1 MHSLVAQMALSAN
14 ARINRRLLSGVTIA
28 EVEEAIAREDIN
40 LKRMD
45 FEIEK
50 LFARRGSNP
59 ISMSQVSEEF
69 I

>member
-1 MHSLVAQMALSAN
+1 MALSAN
-14 ARINRRLLSGVTIA
+14 ARVSRKSLLAGVTVA
-28 EVEEAIAREDIN
+28 EVEDAIAKEDIN